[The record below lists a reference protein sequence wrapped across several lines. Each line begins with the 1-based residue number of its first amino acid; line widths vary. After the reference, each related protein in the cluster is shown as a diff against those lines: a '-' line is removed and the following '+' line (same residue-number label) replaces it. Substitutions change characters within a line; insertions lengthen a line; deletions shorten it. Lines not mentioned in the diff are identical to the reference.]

1 MKMSVA
7 LGIEKYA
14 CGLLESGDKKKP
26 VNNVGFARTPNLTS
40 TQTKTMFYPSMVG
53 NGLSSSYASATALA
67 AQSTAREAQTNVD
80 LLSHDIDRLLMI
92 TEAMWTLMK
101 KEHGYT
107 DDVLTGLIKEID
119 SRKVIVDGITIKDPP
134 QPCPGCGKINSAKRM
149 FCIYCGKPILAH
161 PFAR

>member
-1 MKMSVA
+1 
-7 LGIEKYA
+7 
-14 CGLLESGDKKKP
+14 
-26 VNNVGFARTPNLTS
+26 
-40 TQTKTMFYPSMVG
+40 MFYPMMAG
-53 NGLSSSYASATALA
+53 GGLSNNFASAEAVA

-107 DDVLTGLIKEID
+107 DDVLTALIGEID
-119 SRKVIVDGITIKDPP
+119 GRKVIVDGMIVKDPP
-134 QPCPGCGKINSAKRM
+134 QACPSCGKLNAAKRM
-149 FCIYCGKPILAH
+149 FCIYCGKPILTH